1 MKFKLDECMD
11 IRLITL
17 FSDAGHDAKTVFEED
32 LSGRPDKKIY
42 SVSIEEKRI
51 LITQDMHF
59 SNPFRF
65 PPIPSEG
72 ILVIKNPRQLLRD
85 AKYLVRNLI
94 SRLREEDPRGRLW
107 IVGHHGIRIWPG
119 E

>member
-17 FSDAGHDAKTVFEED
+17 FSDAGHDAKTVFEEG
-32 LSGRPDKKIY
+32 LSGEPDKKIY
-42 SVSIEEKRI
+42 SVSIAEKRI

-72 ILVIKNPRQLLRD
+72 ILVIKNPTQLLRD

-94 SRLREEDPRGRLW
+94 SRLREEDPRGHKPSNVD
-107 IVGHHGIRIWPG
+107 IS
-119 E
+119 